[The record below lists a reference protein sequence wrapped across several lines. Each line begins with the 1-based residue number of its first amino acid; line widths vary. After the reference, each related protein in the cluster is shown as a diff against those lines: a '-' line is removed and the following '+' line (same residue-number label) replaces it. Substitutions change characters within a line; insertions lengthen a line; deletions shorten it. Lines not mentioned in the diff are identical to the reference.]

1 MLQLYRHDEIMC
13 HVGILVDCTLLI
25 AQALFSRFRRSLVWV
40 APIANFYLFDL
51 EPKPAMNKQIKQ
63 KS

>member
-1 MLQLYRHDEIMC
+1 MMKLC
-13 HVGILVDCTLLI
+13 VILGFWSIALCLI

-40 APIANFYLFDL
+40 APIANFYLFNL